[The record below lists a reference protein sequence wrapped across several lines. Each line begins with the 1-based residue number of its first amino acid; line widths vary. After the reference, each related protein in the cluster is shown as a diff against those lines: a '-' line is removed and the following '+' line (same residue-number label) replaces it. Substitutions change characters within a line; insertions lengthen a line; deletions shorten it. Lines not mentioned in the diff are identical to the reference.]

1 MDHLPAF
8 TKIAENSGG
17 LVYGPR
23 TWNITFGAAAWG
35 KFMVAL
41 GFQSD
46 AKFKQGDR
54 VRKHSG
60 AWWEGRVVG
69 YYSTAQTPIGYCV
82 QLDLV
87 ENGPVQIY
95 PENALEL
102 AP

>member
-8 TKIAENSGG
+8 TQIALNCGAEIDQP
-17 LVYGPR
+17 VQAK
-23 TWNITFGAAAWG
+23 ITFFAANWR
-35 KFMVAL
+35 KFMIAL

-95 PENALEL
+95 PESALEL
-102 AP
+102 A